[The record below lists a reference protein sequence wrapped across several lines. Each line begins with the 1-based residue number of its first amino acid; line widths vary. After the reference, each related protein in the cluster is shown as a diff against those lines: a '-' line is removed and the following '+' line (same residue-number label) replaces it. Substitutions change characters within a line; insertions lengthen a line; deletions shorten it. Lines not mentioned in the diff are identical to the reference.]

1 MMEPIDVY
9 IMYCA
14 MKAHFSKTNY
24 DFHKYGGKTKV
35 SRDSF
40 YKRKDR
46 HFFVKLSKKYKTNV
60 EIENYYVSNFIKD
73 KRGYIANFTTEN
85 YEEWLLR
92 RQNFFNLFTK
102 EMQPFIKEFQRFKC
116 PFEPLFEVKIN
127 NHPKLLKEFLGNRVS
142 LETMIILDEI
152 FEYSKQWDK
161 ELEDDIIW
169 IDLKKMIKNYKGFL
183 TINKNKYRIELLKLI
198 EESS

>member
-1 MMEPIDVY
+1 MEPIDVY

-14 MKAHFSKTNY
+14 MKAHFSKTDY

-85 YEEWLLR
+85 YEEWLIR

-152 FEYSKQWDK
+152 LKYSKQWDK
-161 ELEDDIIW
+161 QLEDDIIW
-169 IDLKKMIKNYKGFL
+169 IDLKKMMKNYKGFL
-183 TINKNKYRIELLKLI
+183 TINKNKYRIKLLKLI
-198 EESS
+198 EESI

>member
-1 MMEPIDVY
+1 MEPIDIY
-9 IMYCA
+9 LMYCA
-14 MKAHFSKTNY
+14 MKAHFSKTDY
-24 DFHKYGGKTKV
+24 DFIKYGGKTKV
-35 SRDSF
+35 SRNSF

-46 HFFVKLSKKYKTNV
+46 HFFVKLSKKYKV
-60 EIENYYVSNFIKD
+60 EAQIKSYFVANFIKD
-73 KRGYIANFTTEN
+73 KKGYVANFTDAN
-85 YEEWLLR
+85 YEAWLLKR
-92 RQNFFNLFTK
+92 NVFSEEFLN
-102 EMQPFIKEFQRFKC
+102 EMRPFIKE
-116 PFEPLFEVKIN
+116 FEPLFEVKSN